1 MRSKLFSL
9 IYLAIPAAIFLTACD
24 SSSFVSGT
32 DDERV
37 VISSSSVKMVIVNYG
52 TPFGPEYVQSMNE
65 GSVKVV
71 IDFNPL
77 QEPDKLS
84 PSPFGCIGS
93 MPNSSPEHRY
103 INRTFFF
110 YFEDDVIEESN
121 GRYQHINWRA
131 LSGDAPNGETAG
143 IWRCIVPLT
152 DTSEQTM
159 AGLINHYFERNFP
172 DIDFTTE
179 TVTREYQF

>member
-1 MRSKLFSL
+1 MRSKLLSVV
-9 IYLAIPAAIFLTACD
+9 YLTFTTAFFLTACD
-24 SSSFVSGT
+24 SSSLVSGT

-37 VISSSSVKMVIVNYG
+37 VVSSLSIKMVIVTYG

-65 GSVKVV
+65 GSVKVE

-77 QEPDKLS
+77 QEPEKLS

-93 MPNSSPEHRY
+93 MPNRSPEHKY

-110 YFEDDVIEESN
+110 YFEDDVIEESK

-131 LSGDAPNGETAG
+131 LSEDAPNGETAG

-152 DTSEQTM
+152 KTSEHTM
-159 AGLINHYFERNFP
+159 AGSINHYFERKFP
-172 DIDFTTE
+172 ELDFTTE
-179 TVTREYQF
+179 VVTSEYQF